1 MAEEKKTRKTKKD
14 FLLEVLEYGT
24 EAQKKTLDGIIED
37 YKKARS
43 KKISEQKK
51 IIRDAKRAL
60 KNLGYTKEDDEETI
74 DDNN

>member
-14 FLLEVLEYGT
+14 YLLEVLDYGT
-24 EAQKKTLDGIIED
+24 EEQKKTLDEIVEA
-37 YKKARS
+37 YKKDRA

-60 KNLGYTKEDDEETI
+60 KNLGYTKEDDEETTE
-74 DDNN
+74 DNN

>member
-24 EAQKKTLDGIIED
+24 EEQKKTLDEIVEA
-37 YKKARS
+37 YKKSRA

-51 IIRDAKRAL
+51 IIRDAKKAL
-60 KNLGYTKEDDEETI
+60 RDLGYTKEDDEETTE
-74 DDNN
+74 DNN